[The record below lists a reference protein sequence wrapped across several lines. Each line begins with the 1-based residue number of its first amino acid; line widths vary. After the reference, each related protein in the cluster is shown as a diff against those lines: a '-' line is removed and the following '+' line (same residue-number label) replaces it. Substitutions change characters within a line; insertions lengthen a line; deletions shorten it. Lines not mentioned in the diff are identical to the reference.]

1 MSFNEFEENDW
12 ICCTD
17 MVKKVDPV
25 HPNQKGNKT
34 MARPRPE
41 SARETEEIY
50 TYTLV
55 RGATGALYLISET
68 EKPRELKGKEKE
80 DVMKILDDC
89 EDKLSKSVEMI
100 GAIGIRRVCVGV
112 STVFVKHR

>member
-1 MSFNEFEENDW
+1 
-12 ICCTD
+12 

-34 MARPRPE
+34 MARPRQK
-41 SARETEEIY
+41 SVRETKEN
-50 TYTLV
+50 YTLV
-55 RGATGALYLISET
+55 RGATGALYLISES
-68 EKPRELKGKEKE
+68 EKPRELKGEKKKE
-80 DVMKILDDC
+80 VMKILDDC

-100 GAIGIRRVCVGV
+100 SAIGIRRVCVGV